1 MKYLIFGMAA
11 LLAGECALAQT
22 TAPATAPSE
31 PAKKE
36 AVTQPA
42 PAAAP
47 SEPAKK
53 DAVTQPAPVKGA
65 AAAKNVGTKDKT
77 GNGRGLPEGAGKE
90 DRPRWPGKTE
100 AKGGDPKNKTK
111 TPAEDRVRPGSMM
124 TDDERAA
131 HRKKLQSF
139 KTLTNARPTKSSIRP
154 RWKRAPRR
162 STRRCASPAVRR
174 AIATRSLPAPQRR
187 PRARPRRS
195 KVRRAGGAAAPRVFV
210 EARTAASR
218 SACCVSYQARQT
230 RTAAATATRSAISAS
245 QRLRTRCAAANS
257 RIAVSDAAGG
267 LLRRW

>member
-42 PAAAP
+42 PATAP

-65 AAAKNVGTKDKT
+65 AAAKSVGTKDMT
-77 GNGRGLPEGAGKE
+77 GKAEAYPKSQERKKAAMARKI
-90 DRPRWPGKTE
+90 E

-111 TPAEDRVRPGSMM
+111 TAAADDRVRPSSMM

-139 KTLTNARPTKSSIRP
+139 KTLTECEAYEKQHQAEMET
-154 RWKRAPRR
+154 RAKAQHKTLREP
-162 STRRCASPAVRR
+162 S
-174 AIATRSLPAPQRR
+174 
-187 PRARPRRS
+187 
-195 KVRRAGGAAAPRVFV
+195 GAACNRYKV
-210 EARTAASR
+210 AAGK
-218 SACCVSYQARQT
+218 
-230 RTAAATATRSAISAS
+230 AATK
-245 QRLRTRCAAANS
+245 
-257 RIAVSDAAGG
+257 
-267 LLRRW
+267 